1 MDPVTIALIAAA
13 FGSKLYGTHKQNEK
27 YKDVRRDRR
36 NAFATAEAKRKKLTD
51 EALLRAKETRSKYQK
66 RNVDDAVA
74 NNTEALTKEFAQL
87 PNADF
92 TGGVLPGRSAEPS
105 IITNARNTANTAALK
120 DINRYAGDTANMAA
134 LSSAFRSPEQMNAA
148 MMNRSMILE
157 KARQQQALA
166 QILGLQMGEFDP
178 YSMEADLSKGLGDI
192 LMMASM
198 A

>member
-1 MDPVTIALIAAA
+1 MDPATIALIIAAV
-13 FGSKLYGTHKQNEK
+13 GSKLYGTHKQNEK

-36 NAFATAEAKRKKLTD
+36 NAFAAAEAKRKKLTD
-51 EALLRAKETRSKYQK
+51 EALLKAKDTRSKYQK
-66 RNVDDAVA
+66 NNVDDAVA
-74 NNTEALTKEFAQL
+74 LNTEALTEEFSHL
-87 PNADF
+87 PNTDF
-92 TGGVLPGRSAEPS
+92 GGVLPASNAEPS
-105 IITNARNTANTAALK
+105 IITNAKNTANTAALK
-120 DINRYAGDTANMAA
+120 DINRYAGDTANLSA
-134 LSSAFRSPEQMNAA
+134 LSSAFRSPEQMNAS

-178 YSMEADLSKGLGDI
+178 YSKEADLSKGLGDI